1 MGKQMKTQ
9 LWAIGLVLLA
19 CLIGSFGA
27 LFLKLASKEFSFN
40 IKKIILDKFIYLGV
54 LFYAAGT
61 ILFIPALKGG
71 ELSVL
76 YPLVS
81 TSYIWVCLLSMK
93 FLKEKMNPLKWIG
106 IAIIILGVI
115 FMGLGS

>member
-1 MGKQMKTQ
+1 MSTQ

-19 CLIGSFGA
+19 CLIGSLGA
-27 LFLKLASKEFSFN
+27 LFLKLASKDFSLD
-40 IKKIILDKFIYLGV
+40 IRKIIRNKFIYLGI

-93 FLKEKMNPLKWIG
+93 FLKEKMNALKWIG
-106 IAIIILGVI
+106 ITIIIMGVI
-115 FMGLGS
+115 FIGFGS